1 MEDVNRYSDLERRKS
16 MQIKENIK
24 KNWYLYIILGLA
36 ALQIIMFVL
45 WGDHSF
51 IAIHDNLDLFVAHNK
66 LMKNQDI
73 FFGSGHE
80 ALLVGGVSR
89 NLLGSE
95 FSLYNILYYLFTPYT
110 AYVIGYFLK
119 IFIGFGSFILLAKEI
134 YGEDF
139 HKYRSLA
146 YLVAAAFSVIP
157 VFPEYGIA
165 FVSVPLV
172 VYLLIKIQ
180 KEQKVMFYLLLFL
193 YPLVS
198 YFSYFGI
205 FILGYMVLAF
215 IYLWI
220 KDKKIPFRFGVAIVV
235 LALGYITWEY
245 RLFMEILFSDTITIR
260 ESMVQMDVT
269 LGQMFRDMFM
279 VLVNPGFHAEDSHR
293 YLILPMSIIMLL
305 WLNFGYVKEK
315 NYKAILKSP
324 INLTFLFILFNCFV
338 YGLYELKVVQE
349 LVETILPPLKGFQF
363 NRTIFFNPFLWYVL
377 FFLILMEMYDRFHPI
392 GMKNIL
398 LHGIAVGGLL
408 VCMFFPQVYNDFYS
422 NCYHHAYEILKGI
435 PSTQL
440 SFKEFYSEELF
451 ESIKEEI
458 GYESEWAAAYGMHPA
473 VLQYNGIATLD
484 GYLGLYSEEYKQ
496 QFGKLIAPALEGSE
510 EFYHTFWKSGI
521 RAYLYSGAGENT
533 YQPLKQLNIVDTKLY
548 IDGDAFRKMGGN
560 YIFSRIEIS
569 NAAELGLKLQGE
581 YTHESSPYVIYVYEN
596 M

>member
-1 MEDVNRYSDLERRKS
+1 
-16 MQIKENIK
+16 MQIKEYIK
-24 KNWYLYIILGLA
+24 KNWYLYILLGLA
-36 ALQIIMFVL
+36 FLQVIMFTL

-66 LMKNQDI
+66 LMKNQNI
-73 FFGSGHE
+73 FFGNGHE

-95 FSLYNILYYLFTPYT
+95 FSLYNLLYYLFAPYT

-119 IFIGFGSFILLAKEI
+119 MLIGFSSFVLLAKEI
-134 YGEDF
+134 YKEDF
-139 HKYRSLA
+139 LKYKSLA

-180 KEQKVMFYLLLFL
+180 KEQKVVFYLLLFL

-215 IYLWI
+215 GYLWI

-260 ESMVQMDVT
+260 ESMVQIDVT
-269 LGQMFRDMFM
+269 LGQMFKDMAT
-279 VLVNPGFHAEDSHR
+279 VLVKPGFHAEDSHR
-293 YLILPMSIIMLL
+293 YWIFPVAIYMLL
-305 WLNFGYVKEK
+305 WTNIGYIKAK
-315 NYKAILKSP
+315 DYKAIWKSP
-324 INLTFLFILFNCFV
+324 INLTFLFILFNCLV
-338 YGLYELKVVQE
+338 YGLYELKIVQE

-363 NRTIFFNPFLWYVL
+363 NRTIFFNPFLWYAL
-377 FFLILMEMYDRFHPI
+377 FFLILKELYDRFHPEGI
-392 GMKNIL
+392 KNIL
-398 LHGIAVGGLL
+398 LHGIALGGLL
-408 VCMFFPQVYNDFYS
+408 VCMFFPQVYNDFYN
-422 NCYHHAYEILKGI
+422 NCYHHAYEVLKGT

-451 ESIKEEI
+451 DSIKEEI
-458 GYESEWAAAYGMHPA
+458 GYEGEWAAAYGMHPA
-473 VLQYNGIATLD
+473 ILQYNGIATLD

-510 EFYHTFWKSGI
+510 EFYNTFWNSGI

-533 YQPLKQLNIVDTKLY
+533 YQPLKQLTISDTKLY
-548 IDGDAFRKMGGN
+548 MDGDVFREMDGS

-569 NAAELGLKLQGE
+569 NAEELGLELKGE

-596 M
+596 K

>member
-1 MEDVNRYSDLERRKS
+1 

-24 KNWYLYIILGLA
+24 KNWYLYLISGLA
-36 ALQIIMFVL
+36 VMQVLVFTL

-66 LMKNQDI
+66 IMKNQDI

-80 ALLVGGVSR
+80 ALLLGGVSR

-119 IFIGFGSFILLAKEI
+119 IIIGFGSFVLLAKEI
-134 YGEDF
+134 YQEKF
-139 HKYRSLA
+139 QEYKSLV

-157 VFPEYGIA
+157 VFPAYGIA

-172 VYLLIKIQ
+172 VYLLIKIH
-180 KEQKVMFYLLLFL
+180 KEQKVIFYLPLFL

-215 IYLWI
+215 LYLWI
-220 KDKKIPFRFGVAIVV
+220 KEKKIPIRFGGAIAV
-235 LALGYITWEY
+235 LALGYVTWEY
-245 RLFMEILFSDTITIR
+245 RLFSEILFSDTVTIR
-260 ESMVQMDVT
+260 ESMVQADVS
-269 LGQMFRDMFM
+269 LGQMFGDIVT
-279 VLVNPGFHAEDSHR
+279 VLVSPGFHAEDSHR
-293 YLILPMSIIMLL
+293 YWILPMTLFMLL
-305 WLNFGYVKEK
+305 WMNFGYLKEK
-315 NYKAILKSP
+315 NYKAIWKSP
-324 INLTFLFILFNCFV
+324 INLTFLFILFNCLV

-363 NRTIFFNPFLWYVL
+363 NRTIFFNPFLWYAL
-377 FFLILMEMYDRFHPI
+377 FFLILKELYDRFRSQGI
-392 GMKNIL
+392 KNIL
-398 LHGIAVGGLL
+398 IHAIAAGGLM

-422 NCYHHAYEILKGI
+422 NCYHHAYEILKGT

-451 ESIKEEI
+451 EEIKEDL
-458 GYESEWAAAYGMHPA
+458 GYDGEWAAAYGMHPA

-510 EFYHTFWKSGI
+510 EFYNTFWNSGI

-533 YQPLKQLNIVDTKLY
+533 YQPLKQLNISDKKLY
-548 IDGDAFRKMGGN
+548 LDGDIFRKMKGC
-560 YIFSRIEIS
+560 YIFSRIKIS
-569 NAAELGLKLQGE
+569 NEEEIGLKLRGE
-581 YTHESSPYVIYVYEN
+581 YTHESSPYVIYVYQN
-596 M
+596 K

>member
-1 MEDVNRYSDLERRKS
+1 
-16 MQIKENIK
+16 MQV
-24 KNWYLYIILGLA
+24 LV
-36 ALQIIMFVL
+36 FTL

-66 LMKNQDI
+66 IMKNQDI

-80 ALLVGGVSR
+80 ALLLGGVSR

-119 IFIGFGSFILLAKEI
+119 IIIGFGSFVLLAKEI
-134 YGEDF
+134 YQEKF
-139 HKYRSLA
+139 QEYKSLV
-146 YLVAAAFSVIP
+146 YLVAAAFSIIP
-157 VFPEYGIA
+157 VFPAYGIA

-172 VYLLIKIQ
+172 VYLLIKIH
-180 KEQKVMFYLLLFL
+180 KEQKVIFYLPLFL

-215 IYLWI
+215 LYLWI
-220 KDKKIPFRFGVAIVV
+220 KEKKIPIRFGGAIAV
-235 LALGYITWEY
+235 LALGYVTWEY
-245 RLFMEILFSDTITIR
+245 RLFSEILFSDTVTIR
-260 ESMVQMDVT
+260 ESMVQADVS
-269 LGQMFRDMFM
+269 LGQMFGDIVT
-279 VLVNPGFHAEDSHR
+279 VLVSPGFHAEDSHR
-293 YLILPMSIIMLL
+293 YWILPMTLFMLL
-305 WLNFGYVKEK
+305 WMNFGYLKEK
-315 NYKAILKSP
+315 NYKAIWKSP
-324 INLTFLFILFNCFV
+324 INLTFLFILFNCLV

-363 NRTIFFNPFLWYVL
+363 NRTIFFNPFLWYAL
-377 FFLILMEMYDRFHPI
+377 FFLILKELYDRFRSQGI
-392 GMKNIL
+392 KNIL
-398 LHGIAVGGLL
+398 IHAIAAGGLM

-422 NCYHHAYEILKGI
+422 NCYHHAYEILKGT

-440 SFKEFYSEELF
+440 SLKEFYSEELF
-451 ESIKEEI
+451 EEIKEDI
-458 GYESEWAAAYGMHPA
+458 GYDGEWAAAYGMHPA

-510 EFYHTFWKSGI
+510 EFYNTFWNSGI

-533 YQPLKQLNIVDTKLY
+533 YQPLKQLNISDKKLY
-548 IDGDAFRKMGGN
+548 LDGDIFRKMKGC
-560 YIFSRIEIS
+560 YIFSRIKIS
-569 NAAELGLKLQGE
+569 NEEEIGLKLRGE
-581 YTHESSPYVIYVYEN
+581 YTHESSPYVIYVYQN
-596 M
+596 K

>member
-1 MEDVNRYSDLERRKS
+1 MMKNKLE
-16 MQIKENIK
+16 
-24 KNWYLYIILGLA
+24 KNWYLYLIFGLA
-36 ALQIIMFVL
+36 LMQVLVFTL

-66 LMKNQDI
+66 IMKNQDI

-80 ALLVGGVSR
+80 ALLLGGVSR

-95 FSLYNILYYLFTPYT
+95 FSLYNILYYLFAPYT

-119 IFIGFGSFILLAKEI
+119 ILIGFGSFVLLAKEI
-134 YGEDF
+134 YQEKFGEY
-139 HKYRSLA
+139 KSLI

-172 VYLLIKIQ
+172 IYLLIKIH
-180 KEQKVMFYLLLFL
+180 KEQRVIFYLLLFL

-205 FILGYMVLAF
+205 FILAYMVLAF
-215 IYLWI
+215 LYLWG
-220 KDKKIPFRFGVAIVV
+220 KEKKIPLRFGGAIVV
-235 LALGYITWEY
+235 LALGYIVWEY
-245 RLFMEILFSDTITIR
+245 RLFAEILLSDTVTIR
-260 ESMVQMDVT
+260 ESMVQADVSI
-269 LGQMFRDMFM
+269 GQMFKDILD
-279 VLVNPGFHAEDSHR
+279 VLVNPGFHAQSSHQ
-293 YLILPMSIIMLL
+293 YWILPITIVMLL
-305 WLNFGYVKEK
+305 WLNIGYLKEK
-315 NYKAILKSP
+315 NWKAIRKSP
-324 INLTFLFILFNCFV
+324 INLTFLFILFNCLV
-338 YGLYELKVVQE
+338 YGLYELKVVQQ

-363 NRTIFFNPFLWYVL
+363 NRTIFFNPFLWYAL
-377 FFLILMEMYDRFHPI
+377 FFLILKELYDRFQPK
-392 GMKNIL
+392 GKKNML
-398 LHGIAVGGLL
+398 LHAVAVVGLL

-422 NCYHHAYEILKGI
+422 NCYHHAYEILKGT

-458 GYESEWAAAYGMHPA
+458 GYDGEWAAAYGMHPA

-496 QFGKLIAPALEGSE
+496 QFGKLIAPALEESE
-510 EFYHTFWKSGI
+510 EFYNTFWNSGI

-533 YQPLKQLNIVDTKLY
+533 YQPLKQLSISDTKLY
-548 IDGDAFRKMGGN
+548 IDGDAFREMGGS

-569 NAAELGLKLQGE
+569 NVDELGLELFGE
-581 YTHESSPYVIYVYEN
+581 YTQETSPYVIYVYRN
-596 M
+596 K

>member
-1 MEDVNRYSDLERRKS
+1 MIKKEEKS

-24 KNWYLYIILGLA
+24 KNWYLYLILCLA
-36 ALQIIMFVL
+36 LMQILMFTL
-45 WGDHSF
+45 WGEHSF

-66 LMKNQDI
+66 IMKNQEI

-80 ALLVGGVSR
+80 ALLLGGVSR

-119 IFIGFGSFILLAKEI
+119 ILIGFGSFVLLTKEI
-134 YGEDF
+134 YRDNFKEY
-139 HKYRSLA
+139 KSLV

-172 VYLLIKIQ
+172 VYLLIKIH

-215 IYLWI
+215 FYLWG
-220 KDKKIPFRFGVAIVV
+220 KEKRFPVRFGGAIVV
-235 LALGYITWEY
+235 LALGYIVWEY
-245 RLFMEILFSDTITIR
+245 RLFSEILFSDTVTIR
-260 ESMVQMDVT
+260 ESMVQIDAG
-269 LGQMFRDMFM
+269 LGQMLKDTIT
-279 VLVNPGFHAEDSHR
+279 VLFNPGFHAEDSHR
-293 YLILPMSIIMLL
+293 YWILPITIFMLL
-305 WLNFGYVKEK
+305 WLNIGYLKEK
-315 NYKAILKSP
+315 HYRAIWKSP
-324 INLTFLFILFNCFV
+324 INLTFLIILFNCLV
-338 YGLYELKVVQE
+338 YGLYELKVVQQ

-363 NRTIFFNPFLWYVL
+363 NRTIFFNPFLWYAL
-377 FFLILMEMYDRFHPI
+377 FFLILKELYDRFRPQNL
-392 GMKNIL
+392 KNIL
-398 LHGIAVGGLL
+398 LHAIAVGGLL

-422 NCYHHAYEILKGI
+422 NCYHHAYEILKGT

-451 ESIKEEI
+451 EYIKEDI
-458 GYESEWAAAYGMHPA
+458 GYDGEWAAAYGMHPA

-510 EFYHTFWKSGI
+510 EFNQTFWNSGI

-533 YQPLKQLNIVDTKLY
+533 YQPLKTLNISDTKLY
-548 IDGDAFRKMGGN
+548 IDGDVFREMGGS

-569 NAAELGLKLQGE
+569 NAEELSLRLRGE
-581 YTHESSPYVIYVYEN
+581 YANDTSPYTIYLYEN
-596 M
+596 SK

>member
-1 MEDVNRYSDLERRKS
+1 

-24 KNWYLYIILGLA
+24 KNWYLYLISGLA
-36 ALQIIMFVL
+36 VMQVLVFTL

-66 LMKNQDI
+66 IMKNQDI

-80 ALLVGGVSR
+80 ALLLGGVSR

-119 IFIGFGSFILLAKEI
+119 IIIGFGSFVLLAKEI
-134 YGEDF
+134 YQEKF
-139 HKYRSLA
+139 QEYKSLV

-157 VFPEYGIA
+157 VFPAYGIA

-172 VYLLIKIQ
+172 VYLLIKIH
-180 KEQKVMFYLLLFL
+180 KEQKVIFYLPLFL

-215 IYLWI
+215 LYLWI
-220 KDKKIPFRFGVAIVV
+220 KEKKIPIRFGGAIAV
-235 LALGYITWEY
+235 LALGYVTWEY
-245 RLFMEILFSDTITIR
+245 RLFSEILFSDTVTIR
-260 ESMVQMDVT
+260 ESMVQADVS
-269 LGQMFRDMFM
+269 LGQMFGDIVT
-279 VLVNPGFHAEDSHR
+279 VLVSPGFHAEDSHR
-293 YLILPMSIIMLL
+293 YWILPMTLFMLL
-305 WLNFGYVKEK
+305 WMNFGYLKEK
-315 NYKAILKSP
+315 NYKAIWKSP
-324 INLTFLFILFNCFV
+324 INLTFLFILFNCLV

-363 NRTIFFNPFLWYVL
+363 NRTIFFNPFLWYAL
-377 FFLILMEMYDRFHPI
+377 FFLILKELYDRFRSQGI
-392 GMKNIL
+392 KNIL
-398 LHGIAVGGLL
+398 IHAIAAGGLM

-422 NCYHHAYEILKGI
+422 NCYHHAYEILKGT

-451 ESIKEEI
+451 EEIKEDL
-458 GYESEWAAAYGMHPA
+458 GYDGEWAAAYGMHPA

-510 EFYHTFWKSGI
+510 EFYNTFWNSGI
-521 RAYLYSGAGENT
+521 RAYLYSGAGEYT
-533 YQPLKQLNIVDTKLY
+533 YQPLKLLNISDKKLY
-548 IDGDAFRKMGGN
+548 LDGDIFRKMKGC
-560 YIFSRIEIS
+560 YIFSRIKIS
-569 NAAELGLKLQGE
+569 NEEEIGLKLRGE
-581 YTHESSPYVIYVYEN
+581 YTHESSPYVIYVYQN
-596 M
+596 K